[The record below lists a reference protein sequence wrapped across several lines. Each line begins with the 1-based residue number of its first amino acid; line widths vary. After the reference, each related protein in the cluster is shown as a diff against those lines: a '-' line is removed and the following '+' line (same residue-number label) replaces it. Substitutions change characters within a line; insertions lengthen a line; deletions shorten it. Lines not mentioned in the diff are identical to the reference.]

1 MPETVNYRQWT
12 GKDIE
17 NIKYDDFTGFNG
29 RSIEDCKLNNQEMA
43 DKVNKYLD
51 TLKNK
56 TKTKMKTWQ
65 ETGDFQPE
73 RYMDNRK
80 PFIAKKRQA
89 KSKKIYIGINEIGT
103 VTADQMAWKAITA
116 ARIYK
121 TLCEND
127 INCEIIIYYSSLINK
142 GLTPLHVSIL
152 LKSYNDRLNIN
163 KLCAAISPYSF
174 RFFGFIERYKT
185 CKINDLYLS
194 KGMGT
199 TIYTKDTIKKAY
211 NIRPDDIWIT
221 SGECLT
227 EKEMN
232 DFIKNI
238 KI

>member
-1 MPETVNYRQWT
+1 MITKFQSLSAWHDYIMPETVNYRQWT

-89 KSKKIYIGINEIGT
+89 KSKKIYNPLHILFTAFQYRIINFYQFLMSIISYFCYFYVGKYSKFLT
-103 VTADQMAWKAITA
+103 KAHFWIV
-116 ARIYK
+116 YK
-121 TLCEND
+121 
-127 INCEIIIYYSSLINK
+127 LIN
-142 GLTPLHVSIL
+142 P
-152 LKSYNDRLNIN
+152 
-163 KLCAAISPYSF
+163 
-174 RFFGFIERYKT
+174 
-185 CKINDLYLS
+185 
-194 KGMGT
+194 
-199 TIYTKDTIKKAY
+199 
-211 NIRPDDIWIT
+211 
-221 SGECLT
+221 
-227 EKEMN
+227 
-232 DFIKNI
+232 
-238 KI
+238 